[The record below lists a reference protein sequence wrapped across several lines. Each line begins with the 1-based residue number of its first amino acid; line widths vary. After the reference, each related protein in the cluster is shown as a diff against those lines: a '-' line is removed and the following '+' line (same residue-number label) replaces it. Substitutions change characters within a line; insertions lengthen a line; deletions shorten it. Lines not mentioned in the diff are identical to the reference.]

1 MTGLNELELL
11 NLDEKGK
18 PPVESR
24 LKDAASAVAIYGVL
38 KKADERSS
46 INRARVQAVFD
57 GAPPYD
63 PALLRSTGQGQRTNL
78 NFGEAG
84 RYLDVAVS
92 GYVDLINAVQTL
104 VNVTSTVGEE
114 ADKMHDETVIA
125 EEATRALR
133 DWPEFHT
140 SYLRLVTEFV
150 MHGVGIAFFENTQDW
165 RFRVTGFGDCL
176 IPRQTVAS
184 EASVEVAVFR
194 RNYMLHEL
202 YAFIRDEAKATDL
215 GWDVAEVKRAM
226 LTATTGSTVGNTFG
240 EWERL
245 ESQLK
250 NNDIYNG
257 IQSTTVPILHVLV
270 REFKG
275 TVSHFIV
282 TEVQPKSFMFRAVER
297 FENPEQAFVFF
308 TNGVGTNGTY
318 HSVRGLGQKIFPHVQ
333 VSNRLRSQ
341 AVDGAML
348 ASSVMIQPDSQ
359 RALDELSL
367 TYYGPYTV
375 LSPNIQLVEKAVPNI
390 STAVIPVINDVT
402 EQMSQNLDF
411 FTTRGAAAGSPYRT
425 KLQVEAELEAA
436 TRLTA
441 SNLNL
446 FYSSWRRLLREVIKR
461 LVTGPKSD
469 PAVRDFFKRCED
481 RGVPEEII
489 KAIDFA
495 STTAVKA
502 IGSGNASARSAA
514 LNDLEQLMPL
524 FDETGRKNLVFDRVA
539 ARVGYDSASRYAS
552 PASVARPNSESK
564 TADLENAFMEMG
576 RPIEVLPTE
585 MHETH
590 LTKHLPIL
598 QQFIAALEA
607 GEADPMQVLPV
618 MQLVHEHSAV
628 HTEYIS
634 SDPSAQSFAASAREI
649 MANSGMVLG
658 NLIRQAQKAQREAP
672 VAEGQPAP
680 QEDPK
685 LQQQLLKNREIELR
699 IQLLNDTAAS
709 KERREEMKFQQS
721 LALKD
726 ASAAA
731 KLQQGE
737 TPAL

>member
-11 NLDEKGK
+11 NLDDKGK

-24 LKDAASAVAIYGVL
+24 LKDAASANAIYGVL

-63 PALLRSTGQGQRTNL
+63 PAVLRSTGQGQRTNL

-125 EEATRALR
+125 EEATRTLR

-140 SYLRLVTEFV
+140 SYLRLVNEFV
-150 MHGVGIAFFENTQDW
+150 IHGVGITYFEDPQNW
-165 RFRVTGFGDCL
+165 RFRTCGFGDCL
-176 IPRQTVAS
+176 IPRQTIAS
-184 EASVEVAVFR
+184 EAGVEVAVFR

-202 YAFIRDEAKATDL
+202 YAFIRDEKKATDL
-215 GWDVAEVKRAM
+215 GWNVKEVKRAM
-226 LTATTGSTVGNTFG
+226 LTASTGSTVGRSFG

-250 NNDIYNG
+250 NNDLYNG

-275 TVSHFIV
+275 TVSHFII
-282 TEVQPKSFMFRAVER
+282 TEVQPKDFMFKAVER
-297 FENPEQAFVFF
+297 FEHPEQAFIFF

-375 LSPNIQLVEKAVPNI
+375 LSPNIQLIEKAVPNI
-390 STAVIPVINDVT
+390 GQAVIPVINDVA

-446 FYSSWRRLLREVIKR
+446 FYSSWRRLLREIVKR
-461 LVTGPKSD
+461 LINGPKSD
-469 PAVRDFFKRCED
+469 PAVRDFFARCEA

-552 PASVARPNSESK
+552 PADVARPNSETK
-564 TADLENAFMEMG
+564 TADLENAIMEMG
-576 RPIEVLPTE
+576 RPVEVLPTE

-590 LTKHLPIL
+590 LRVQLPLL
-598 QQFIAALEA
+598 QQFMAALDA
-607 GEADPMQVLPV
+607 GQADPMQVLPV
-618 MQLVHEHSAV
+618 MQLVTDHCGA
-628 HTEYIS
+628 HTEFLS
-634 SDPSAQSFAASAREI
+634 QDPSAQSFAASAREI
-649 MANSGMVLG
+649 MANAGMVLN
-658 NLIRQAQKAQREAP
+658 NLLRQKQKLQREAP
-672 VAEGQPAP
+672 AAEGQAAP

-685 LQQQLLKNREIELR
+685 IQQQLLKNQELQLR
-699 IQLLNDTAAS
+699 MQLLQQQADS
-709 KERREEMKFQQS
+709 KERREEMKFQQA

-726 ASAAA
+726 ATAAA
-731 KLQQGE
+731 KLGQGGN
-737 TPAL
+737 PAL